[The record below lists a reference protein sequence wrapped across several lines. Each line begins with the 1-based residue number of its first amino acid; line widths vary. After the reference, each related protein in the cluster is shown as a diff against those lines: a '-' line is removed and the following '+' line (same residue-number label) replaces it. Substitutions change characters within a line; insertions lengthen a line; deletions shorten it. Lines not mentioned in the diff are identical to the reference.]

1 MLNQRA
7 KWRVTEFLGALLLM
21 GVFCLQALADEDD
34 ELIQTASDIHER
46 VIVLD
51 THVDFP
57 FGYETPVADPNH
69 HDELQVDLSKMSEGQ
84 VDAVFF
90 VVFVPQTERSV
101 ENYETAR
108 AQAQSKFDAIRRM
121 AIDQYS
127 DEIEL
132 AVSASDVRGLHE
144 VGKKAALIG
153 IENGF
158 AMGDNPELVRAYYDL
173 GARYMS
179 LTHNGHN
186 DLADSS
192 AISSELGDME
202 AEHGGVSA
210 LGKSVV
216 AQMNRLGIMVDVAH
230 AAKSTVLELAE
241 VSKAPIISSHHALKQ
256 FVDIPRNLD
265 DEELLA
271 IKETGGVVQI
281 VAFDSYI
288 KTVDPEKL
296 AARRDLA
303 GQYGIDSFEAFRAM
317 SDDVRAVYMVER
329 NKLDEQWP
337 RASVADFVDHIDYAV
352 TLIGIDHVGIS
363 SDFGGGGGIA
373 GWDDASQSLNVTIE
387 LVRRGY
393 TEPQI
398 EKLWGGNL
406 LRVMEEVERVA
417 QKLQAE

>member
-1 MLNQRA
+1 MLNRRA
-7 KWRVTEFLGALLLM
+7 IWRETEVLGALLFV
-21 GVFCLQALADEDD
+21 GAICLQVAAAEGD
-34 ELIQTASDIHER
+34 ELIETATGIHER

-57 FGYETPVADPNH
+57 FGYETPVADPNQD
-69 HDELQVDLSKMSEGQ
+69 DELQVDLTKMGEGK

-90 VVFVPQTERSV
+90 VVFVPQTERSA

-108 AQAQSKFDAIRRM
+108 TQAQSKFDAIRRM

-132 AVSASDVRGLHE
+132 AVSAEDVRQLHGM
-144 VGKKAALIG
+144 GKKAALIG

-158 AMGDNPELVRAYYDL
+158 AMGDNPELMRAFYDL

-192 AISSELGDME
+192 AIRGELGDVE
-202 AEHGGVSA
+202 AEHSGLSP
-210 LGKSVV
+210 LGLSVV
-216 AQMNRLGIMVDVAH
+216 AEMNRLGIMVDVAH

-241 VSKAPIISSHHALKQ
+241 VSQAPIISSHHALKQ

-271 IKETGGVVQI
+271 IKQSGGVVQI
-281 VAFDSYI
+281 VAYDSYI
-288 KTVDPEKL
+288 KPVDPKKL
-296 AARRDLA
+296 AARRELA

-317 SDDVRAVYMVER
+317 SDDVRVVYMVER
-329 NKLDEQWP
+329 NKLDVTWP

-363 SDFGGGGGIA
+363 SDFGGGGGID

-393 TEPQI
+393 TELQI

-406 LRVMEEVERVA
+406 LRVMEEVEQVA
-417 QKLQAE
+417 QTLQEG